1 MGMQNNAVF
10 FFLEM
15 SFCLSLYLLFSLS
28 LFLSIFLFLHFF
40 FFSLFLYFLFL
51 SLSFT
56 FISLSVFLLFPLPH
70 SCVRV
75 CLHLYVY
82 SRAYLVLCLHS
93 RVGLL
98 HLSAC
103 VCVHSRARPGLRVAA
118 GNHDATQSPSS
129 QPAANA
135 RPLEG
140 RHRSGAGSDT
150 HDNAASYGVSRHRG
164 GFI

>member
-1 MGMQNNAVF
+1 MDLVIVGMQNNAV

-28 LFLSIFLFLHFF
+28 LFLSIFLFLFLSL
-40 FFSLFLYFLFL
+40 SLFFVFL
-51 SLSFT
+51 SLSFS
-56 FISLSVFLLFPLPH
+56 FISLSVFLLFPLLH

-82 SRAYLVLCLHS
+82 SRAYLILCLHS

-140 RHRSGAGSDT
+140 RHRSGAGSET
-150 HDNAASYGVSRHRG
+150 R
-164 GFI
+164 